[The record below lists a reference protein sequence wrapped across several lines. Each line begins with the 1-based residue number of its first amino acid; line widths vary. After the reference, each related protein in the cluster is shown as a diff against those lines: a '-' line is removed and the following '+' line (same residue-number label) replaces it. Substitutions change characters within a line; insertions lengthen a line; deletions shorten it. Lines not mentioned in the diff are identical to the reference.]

1 MMVISAQPCSSG
13 SNVQTKIP
21 FQAVV
26 INRPLSPQSTKF
38 SYLSELRLVVL
49 SLYYGLLQITSFLL
63 FHPYLSNDNEKSRLQ
78 AFKARRLEQKQADKE
93 KLAREFP
100 LLFSNTFGRCV

>member
-49 SLYYGLLQITSFLL
+49 SLYYG
-63 FHPYLSNDNEKSRLQ
+63 
-78 AFKARRLEQKQADKE
+78 
-93 KLAREFP
+93 
-100 LLFSNTFGRCV
+100 